1 MANCRKCRGA
11 LPEGAKFCPSCGTR
25 QDQEK
30 QHKTRT
36 RGNGTGTA
44 FKRANGT
51 WTAMKTLEW
60 RIDEDGSKHRITA
73 SKGGFKTTKEALNYL
88 PYLTAQTKQEK
99 RKATTFKEVYDL
111 WEPTHKKGKSTKGC
125 YSAALKHFRAVWNE
139 PMLDVT
145 VDDLQECM
153 DDCPAGKRT
162 MENMKALC
170 SLMYNYAIPRH
181 LATLNMGHYLV
192 INGEGGIGK
201 EGLPLDA
208 LEKLKQNVG
217 KVPYVDYIV
226 AQCYLG
232 FRPSEFLE
240 LDASDYDR
248 KHKAFTGGAKTD
260 AGRNRIVTVSP
271 KIQPTIDLLTSRK
284 LSGPVFCDKD
294 GSPLS
299 SAKYRQEFY
308 KALETCG
315 IDNPIIEVNG
325 VNRRT
330 YTPHS
335 CRHTFATLMKEVKAP
350 DEDKLAL
357 IGHTSTEML
366 RHYQD
371 VDMEGL
377 RRITDAI

>member
-1 MANCRKCRGA
+1 MANCRKCRAA
-11 LPEGAKFCPSCGTR
+11 LPEGAKFCHVCGVR
-25 QDQEK
+25 QDLQ
-30 QHKTRT
+30 QRKTRT

-44 FKRANGT
+44 FKRSNGT

-60 RIDEDGSKHRITA
+60 RIDEDGKKHRITA
-73 SKGGFKTTKEALNYL
+73 SKGGFKTKKEALNYL
-88 PYLTAQTKQEK
+88 PNLTVQSKQEK
-99 RKATTFKEVYDL
+99 RKATTFKGVYDL

-125 YSAALKHFRAVWNE
+125 YSVALKHFRDVWND
-139 PMLDVT
+139 PMLDIT
-145 VDDLQECM
+145 VDDLQACM

-170 SLMYNYAIPRH
+170 SLMYKYAIPRH
-181 LATLNMGHYLV
+181 MATMNMGKYLV

-201 EGLPLDA
+201 KGLPLDA

-240 LDASDYDR
+240 LDASSYDR
-248 KHKAFTGGAKTD
+248 KNKAFVGGAKTD
-260 AGRNRIVTVSP
+260 AGWDRTVTVSP
-271 KIQPTIDLLTSRK
+271 KIQPTIDQLTCRK
-284 LSGPVFCDKD
+284 VSGPVFCDRD
-294 GSPLS
+294 GSILS
-299 SAKYRQEFY
+299 SAKYRQKFY
-308 KALETCG
+308 EALEACG

-325 VNRRT
+325 VNRYT

-357 IGHTSTEML
+357 MGHTSTEML

-371 VDMEGL
+371 VDIESL
-377 RRITDAI
+377 RRITNAI

>member
-1 MANCRKCRGA
+1 
-11 LPEGAKFCPSCGTR
+11 
-25 QDQEK
+25 
-30 QHKTRT
+30 
-36 RGNGTGTA
+36 
-44 FKRANGT
+44 
-51 WTAMKTLEW
+51 
-60 RIDEDGSKHRITA
+60 
-73 SKGGFKTTKEALNYL
+73 
-88 PYLTAQTKQEK
+88 
-99 RKATTFKEVYDL
+99 
-111 WEPTHKKGKSTKGC
+111 
-125 YSAALKHFRAVWNE
+125 
-139 PMLDVT
+139 
-145 VDDLQECM
+145 
-153 DDCPAGKRT
+153 

-170 SLMYNYAIPRH
+170 SLMYKYAIPRH